1 MRSSAELLTL
11 RLGLIAL
18 IFLFVLI
25 TALTMRSG
33 LRLTTVLQSGTGRAR
48 SSSPRLILL
57 APGETRLEPGTE
69 FPVAGQMSLGRDPGN
84 GIVLGDPSVSGIHA
98 SFERVRGGWRLTDL
112 GSTNGTT
119 MNGRQV
125 DGRGVLLKGGERLS
139 LGTVVLRFQA

>member
-1 MRSSAELLTL
+1 MSSSIELLTL

-18 IFLFVLI
+18 IFVFVLI

-33 LRLTTVLQSGTGRAR
+33 LRLTSILQSGPSRAR
-48 SSSPRLILL
+48 ASSPRLVLL
-57 APGETRLEPGTE
+57 VPGETRLNPGTE
-69 FPVAGQMSLGRDPGN
+69 FPVAGTMSLGRDPGN

-98 SFERVRGGWRLTDL
+98 SFERVRNGWRLTDL

-125 DGRGVLLKGGERLS
+125 DQRGVLLRGGERLS
-139 LGTVVLRFQA
+139 LGIVVLRFHA